1 MINGVYQIV
10 MNTMMGRK
18 CGLLTLYERDHILS
32 GYIDILGCS
41 NEITGEIRIDGSC
54 RFSGKFITPVR
65 DVEFW
70 AEGRADEKTAD
81 LLIHTDRDI
90 LHVLGE
96 PVPV

>member
-1 MINGVYQIV
+1 MINDVYQIV
-10 MNTMMGRK
+10 MKTMMGRK
-18 CGLLTLYERDHILS
+18 YGLLTLYEKDHILS

-41 NEITGEIRIDGSC
+41 NEITGEIRSDGSC

-65 DVEFW
+65 EVEFW

-90 LHVLGE
+90 LHVLGK